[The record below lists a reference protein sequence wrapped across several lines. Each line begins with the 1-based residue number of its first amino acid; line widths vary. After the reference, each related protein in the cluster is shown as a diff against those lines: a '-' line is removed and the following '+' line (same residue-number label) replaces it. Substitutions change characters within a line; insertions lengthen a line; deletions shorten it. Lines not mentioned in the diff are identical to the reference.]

1 MERGIADEADD
12 MLDAWEPED
21 DREDE
26 EPVSRPTQAGLFKPL
41 VDQAAEARSQ
51 IALADLM
58 AACRKMTDEELPR
71 IARLVRATDRV
82 HALRRLAEA
91 STAFYLAV
99 ETAAFRLGQDRR
111 ERVAEERPKEGRW
124 AW

>member
-1 MERGIADEADD
+1 MDHEADD
-12 MLDAWEPED
+12 LADDWQAED
-21 DREDE
+21 D
-26 EPVSRPTQAGLFKPL
+26 EPVSRPTQAGLFRPL
-41 VDQAAEARSQ
+41 VGQVEEARSQ
-51 IALADLM
+51 IALAELM

-91 STAFYLAV
+91 STSFYLAV
-99 ETAAFRLGQDRR
+99 ETAAFRLGLERRDRTK
-111 ERVAEERPKEGRW
+111 EEGPRAGRW

>member
-1 MERGIADEADD
+1 MERGMDDEFDD
-12 MLDAWEPED
+12 LPDEGED
-21 DREDE
+21 EDREDD
-26 EPVSRPTQAGLFKPL
+26 EPASRPTQAGLFQPL
-41 VDQAAEARSQ
+41 VDEAEAARSQ
-51 IALADLM
+51 VALAELM

-71 IARLVRATDRV
+71 IAKLVRATDRV

-99 ETAAFRLGQDRR
+99 ETAAFRLGLERR
-111 ERVAEERPKEGRW
+111 ERVAEERPKAGRW